1 MQRAEKTFLDE
12 IDLSGIPEELEE
24 TFQKMQELYILYN
37 CAIREVNTKLENLNQ
52 EMEFIKERNPIQH
65 IHYRLKKPKSV
76 VKKLKKNGLEIT
88 EENIWNN
95 IMDVA
100 ALRVICSYIDDIY
113 SIADMLL
120 MQDDV
125 FLLKKK
131 DYIKNPKESGY
142 RSLHL
147 IIEIPVFLS
156 DEKRMVKVEIQIRTI
171 AMDFWASLEHQIRYK
186 SEIQIPDY
194 IREKLRDS
202 AENIYSIDT
211 DMQQILKDI
220 EELDK

>member
-1 MQRAEKTFLDE
+1 
-12 IDLSGIPEELEE
+12 
-24 TFQKMQELYILYN
+24 
-37 CAIREVNTKLENLNQ
+37 
-52 EMEFIKERNPIQH
+52 MEFIKERNPIQY

-76 VKKLKKNGLEIT
+76 VKKLKKNGLE
-88 EENIWNN
+88 
-95 IMDVA
+95 
-100 ALRVICSYIDDIY
+100 
-113 SIADMLL
+113 
-120 MQDDV
+120 
-125 FLLKKK
+125 
-131 DYIKNPKESGY
+131 IKNPKESGY